1 MREIRIYLKQRVCH
15 AENPPL
21 GNFSLFSSQ
30 RIGLGPRYYTIMGSI
45 PVVVDEL
52 AVLYFRVAVKPP
64 YRT

>member
-30 RIGLGPRYYTIMGSI
+30 RIGLGPRYYTIRGSI
-45 PVVVDEL
+45 PLVDGSAIFVVLEWL
-52 AVLYFRVAVKPP
+52 
-64 YRT
+64 